1 MALVNLS
8 NRSIQILFNFARS
21 TSMDSQVTT
30 SYRKSGTEDPKS
42 SDINDIIRSVLNILF
57 FFYKKVLQV

>member
-8 NRSIQILFNFARS
+8 NRAIQILFNFAQS

-30 SYRKSGTEDPKS
+30 SYRKRGTEDPKS
-42 SDINDIIRSVLNILF
+42 SNINDIIRSVLNILF